1 MEAGY
6 TFLKAWL
13 LDQSRMGWK
22 AILETSPDALEET
35 AARLVDHRLPGPARL
50 IRELSSPPPWGSSA
64 DHIRRTISRLY
75 LATQGFIQR
84 AQLTEEEWMH
94 LMVFTGITI
103 RKDTLKKSLPV
114 VDRWQVL
121 HLKEEEA
128 EADLR
133 SRRTWLYGL
142 NTGRFALLLD
152 FAWKKAPLPPPF
164 AVGGGW
170 NGACFFYPGSGQHRV
185 ILGEGQHAALQN
197 VSLPAHANWKAAKT
211 ELALKQ
217 SQAPLQAEH
226 PIMIRGLR
234 IRRVGSVPA
243 LIDWDGRSYPVIL
256 SDAQYRDLLVREN
269 QEGLH
274 LFGLFLD
281 GFFHPMTIV
290 DGEQL
295 AALP

>member
-1 MEAGY
+1 
-6 TFLKAWL
+6 
-13 LDQSRMGWK
+13 MGWK

-75 LATQGFIQR
+75 LATQGFVHR

-103 RKDTLKKSLPV
+103 RKETLKKSPPV

-121 HLKEEEA
+121 HLKEEEV

-133 SRRTWLYGL
+133 SRRTWLYGV
-142 NTGRFALLLD
+142 NSRRFALLLD
-152 FAWKKAPLPPPF
+152 FAWKKAPLPPAL

-170 NGACFFYPGSGQHRV
+170 NGACFFYPGSGQQRV

-197 VSLPAHANWKAAKT
+197 GTLPAYEHWQEAKS

-217 SQAPLQAEH
+217 SQAPLLAEH
-226 PIMIRGLR
+226 PIMIQGLR
-234 IRRVGSVPA
+234 IRRADSIPA
-243 LIDWDGRSYPVIL
+243 LIDRDERSYPVFL
-256 SDAQYRDLLVREN
+256 SDAQYRDLLIREKP
-269 QEGLH
+269 EGLH
-274 LFGLFLD
+274 LFGLFRD
-281 GFFHPMTIV
+281 GFFHPMAV
-290 DGEQL
+290 VEGDQL
-295 AALP
+295 SALP